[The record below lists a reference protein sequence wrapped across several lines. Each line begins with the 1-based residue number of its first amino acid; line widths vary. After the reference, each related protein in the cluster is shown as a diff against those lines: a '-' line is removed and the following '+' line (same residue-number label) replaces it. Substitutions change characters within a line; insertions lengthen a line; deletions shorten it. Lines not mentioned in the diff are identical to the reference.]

1 MRLPIQI
8 RRAECDALV
17 CGDYRRGSLLHDT
30 VYHVITF
37 YTNLNIIIYN

>member
-1 MRLPIQI
+1 MTLIKLKLTSQFEVQL
-8 RRAECDALV
+8 ATSV
-17 CGDYRRGSLLHDT
+17 QGKVLHDT